1 MQNAYIYGAEHLEY
15 DQPLIP
21 AVQPDRSCVLQA
33 VTGCLKLAG
42 LDAGR
47 SSRKTWN
54 PLGELI
60 RPGET
65 VLLKPNLVKEDHPT
79 DDEGWKYVLTH
90 GSLISA
96 VAHYVVRALE
106 GRGLILLADAP
117 QTDSSFEKICQRL
130 NLHEIAEHY
139 RSSTLDFEILDLRKE
154 EWENVD
160 EVIVARR
167 PIPGDPAGYACFDLA
182 EMSEFMGHNGAG
194 RYYGADY
201 DAGEV
206 NRHHSNGRHEYL
218 ISKSAMQADVIIS
231 LPKLKTHKKAGI
243 TASLKNAIGLNGD
256 KNWLP
261 HHTEAGGADPGD
273 ERPVTSRK
281 QMVERT
287 SARALRSL
295 SLRLPGPGTWL
306 HRRAR
311 SLGKRVFGDTEQV
324 IRSGNWWGNDTIWRT
339 CLDLNKI
346 LLYGLPDGSMR
357 PDRLDRRRT
366 HLVFLDA
373 IISGEGAGPMRPDPV
388 HTRFVAFGMNP
399 AVVDAAGAWLM
410 GFDPDRIPI
419 IRQAFLCRHY
429 GIAQGTWRDVQSVSN
444 KPEWNGP
451 LERIP
456 PEACFRFKPTLGWKN
471 YVERSPEHASQDMLR
486 QNVNA

>member
-1 MQNAYIYGAEHLEY
+1 MQTVFIYGAEHLEY

-21 AVQPDRSCVLQA
+21 AVQPGQSRILQA
-33 VTGCLKLAG
+33 VGECLKLAG
-42 LDAGR
+42 LDARR
-47 SSRKTWN
+47 SGSKTWN

-60 RPGET
+60 RPGQS

-79 DDEGWKYVLTH
+79 DREGWKYVLTH

-96 VAHYVVRALE
+96 VAYYVVRALE
-106 GRGLILLADAP
+106 GRGRILIADAP
-117 QTDSSFEKICQRL
+117 QTDSSFDKICQRL
-130 NLHEIAEHY
+130 NLREIAAHY
-139 RSSTLDFEILDLRKE
+139 RSRSLDFEILDLRKE
-154 EWENVD
+154 EWKNID

-167 PIPGDPAGYACFDLA
+167 SIPGDPAGYARFDLA
-182 EMSEFMGHNGAG
+182 DMSEFKGHNGAG

-218 ISKSAMQADVIIS
+218 ISKSVIQADVIIS
-231 LPKLKTHKKAGI
+231 LPKLKTHKKAGV

-261 HHTEAGGADPGD
+261 HHTEPGNADPGD

-287 SARALRSL
+287 SARVLRGL
-295 SLRLPGPGTWL
+295 SLRFPAPGTWL
-306 HRRAR
+306 HRHTR
-311 SLGKRVFGDTEQV
+311 SFGKHIFGDTERV

-357 PDRLDRRRT
+357 ADGLGQRRT

-388 HTRFVAFGMNP
+388 HTQFVAFGMNP

-419 IRQAFLCRHY
+419 IRQAFLCSHY
-429 GIAQGTWRDVQSVSN
+429 GIAEGTWRDVRIVSN
-444 KPEWNGP
+444 KPQWNGQ
-451 LERIP
+451 LESIP
-456 PEACFRFKPTLGWKN
+456 PEACFRFKPALGWRN
-471 YVERSPEHASQDMLR
+471 YVERSAEHVSGDMLR
-486 QNVNA
+486 QNVGA

>member
-1 MQNAYIYGAEHLEY
+1 VGE
-15 DQPLIP
+15 
-21 AVQPDRSCVLQA
+21 
-33 VTGCLKLAG
+33 CLKLAG
-42 LDAGR
+42 LDARCFG
-47 SSRKTWN
+47 SKIWN

-60 RPGET
+60 RPGQT
-65 VLLKPNLVKEDHPT
+65 VLLKPNLVQEDHPT
-79 DDEGWKYVLTH
+79 DPEGWKYVITH
-90 GSLISA
+90 GSFISS
-96 VAHYVVRALE
+96 VAYYVVRALE
-106 GRGLILLADAP
+106 GRGRILIADAP
-117 QTDSSFEKICQRL
+117 QTDSSFAKICQRL
-130 NLHEIAEHY
+130 SLHEIATHY
-139 RSSTLDFEILDLRKE
+139 RRRALEFEILDLRKE

-167 PIPGDPAGYACFDLA
+167 AISGDPAGYACFDLA
-182 EMSEFMGHNGAG
+182 DMSEFKGHNGSG

-201 DAGEV
+201 DASEV
-206 NRHHSNGRHEYL
+206 NRHHSNGHHEYL
-218 ISKSAMQADVIIS
+218 ISKSVIQADVIIS

-261 HHTEAGGADPGD
+261 HHTEAGNADPGD
-273 ERPVTSRK
+273 ERPVRTRK
-281 QMVERT
+281 QRVERA
-287 SARALRSL
+287 SARVLRGL
-295 SLRLPGPGTWL
+295 SLRSPGAGTWL

-346 LLYGLPDGSMR
+346 LLYGLPDGSICS
-357 PDRLDRRRT
+357 DRLDERRA

-399 AVVDAAGAWLM
+399 AAVDAAGAWLM

-419 IRQAFLCRHY
+419 IRQAFLCSHY
-429 GIAQGTWRDVQSVSN
+429 AIAEGTWRDVQAVST
-444 KPEWNGP
+444 KPLWNGR
-451 LERIP
+451 LESIP
-456 PEACFRFKPTLGWKN
+456 PEACFRFKPALGWKD
-471 YVERSPEHASQDMLR
+471 YVERRPEHACEDLLR

>member
-1 MQNAYIYGAEHLEY
+1 MQTAYIYGAEDLEY
-15 DQPLIP
+15 DDPLIP
-21 AVQPDRSCVLQA
+21 AIQPNQSRVLHA
-33 VTGCLKLAG
+33 VGECLRLAG
-42 LDAGR
+42 LDARRAG
-47 SSRKTWN
+47 SKTWN

-60 RPGET
+60 RPGQT

-79 DDEGWKYVLTH
+79 DREGWKYVLTQ
-90 GSLISA
+90 GSFIAA
-96 VAHYVVRALE
+96 VAQYVVRALE
-106 GRGLILLADAP
+106 GRGQILLADAP
-117 QTDSSFEKICQRL
+117 QTDSSFDKICQRL
-130 NLHEIAEHY
+130 HLREMAAHY
-139 RSSTLDFEILDLRKE
+139 CGCGLDFEILDLRRE

-167 PIPGDPAGYACFDLA
+167 AISGDPSGYVCFDLA
-182 EMSEFMGHNGAG
+182 DRSEFKGHNGAG

-201 DAGEV
+201 DADEV
-206 NRHHSNGRHEYL
+206 NRHHSNGYHEYL
-218 ISKSAMQADVIIS
+218 ISRSVIQADVIIS

-261 HHTEAGGADPGD
+261 HHTEPGSADPGD
-273 ERPVTSRK
+273 ERPVASRK
-281 QMVERT
+281 QMVERA
-287 SARALRSL
+287 SVRALRSL

-311 SLGKRVFGDTEQV
+311 SFGKLVFGETEQV

-357 PDRLDRRRT
+357 PDSFDQRRP
-366 HLVFLDA
+366 HFVFLDA

-388 HTRFVAFGMNP
+388 HSRFVAFGMNP
-399 AVVDAAGAWLM
+399 AAVDAAGAWLM

-429 GIAQGTWRDVQSVSN
+429 GIAQGTWRDVQAVSN
-444 KPEWNGP
+444 KPEWNGQLEDIP
-451 LERIP
+451 L
-456 PEACFRFKPTLGWKN
+456 EACFRFKPALGWKN
-471 YVERSPEHASQDMLR
+471 YVERSLERACEEVLR
-486 QNVNA
+486 QNANA

>member
-1 MQNAYIYGAEHLEY
+1 MQKVYIHGAEALEY
-15 DQPLIP
+15 EQSLIP
-21 AVQPDRSCVLQA
+21 AVQPDKSRVLQA
-33 VTGCLKLAG
+33 VGGCLKLAG
-42 LDAGR
+42 LDAR
-47 SSRKTWN
+47 CSSSKTWN

-60 RPGET
+60 RPGQT

-79 DDEGWKYVLTH
+79 DSEGWKYVLTH

-96 VAHYVVRALE
+96 VAYYVVRALE
-106 GRGLILLADAP
+106 GRGRILIADAP

-130 NLHEIAEHY
+130 SLYEIAAHY
-139 RSSTLDFEILDLRKE
+139 HSPALDFEILDLRKE
-154 EWENVD
+154 EWESVD
-160 EVIVARR
+160 EVIVARKA
-167 PIPGDPAGYACFDLA
+167 IPGDPAGYVSFDLA
-182 EMSEFMGHNGAG
+182 DTSEFKGHNGAG

-201 DAGEV
+201 DAAEV
-206 NRHHSNGRHEYL
+206 NRHHSHGHHEYL
-218 ISKSAMQADVIIS
+218 ISKSVIQADVIVS
-231 LPKLKTHKKAGI
+231 LPKLKTHKKAGV
-243 TASLKNAIGLNGD
+243 TASLKNAVGLNGD

-261 HHTEAGGADPGD
+261 HHTEAGNADPGD
-273 ERPVTSRK
+273 ERPMTSRK

-306 HRRAR
+306 HRHAR

-357 PDRLDRRRT
+357 SDRPDQRRT

-373 IISGEGAGPMRPDPV
+373 VISGEGAGPMRPDPV
-388 HTRFVAFGMNP
+388 NTRFVAFGTNP
-399 AVVDAAGAWLM
+399 AAVDAAGAWLM

-419 IRQAFLCRHY
+419 IRRAFLCRHY
-429 GIAQGTWRDVQSVSN
+429 GIAEGTWRDVQAVSN
-444 KPEWNGP
+444 KPEWNGW
-451 LERIP
+451 LESIAP
-456 PEACFRFKPTLGWKN
+456 AACFRFKPALGWKN
-471 YVERSPEHASQDMLR
+471 YVERSPQRAGSEKLKQY
-486 QNVNA
+486 VNA